1 MPNHELIDR
10 GHLVGGGDL
19 YRVGA
24 VAEVGRDTPRR
35 GVRLHEETKLL
46 KFNEDPAH
54 GRGRD
59 AQVIAI

>member
-1 MPNHELIDR
+1 MPNHELINWGD
-10 GHLVGGGDL
+10 LVGGGDL

-24 VAEVGRDTPRR
+24 VAEVGRDAAGG

-46 KFNEDPAH
+46 KFNEHAAH
-54 GRGRD
+54 GGGRD